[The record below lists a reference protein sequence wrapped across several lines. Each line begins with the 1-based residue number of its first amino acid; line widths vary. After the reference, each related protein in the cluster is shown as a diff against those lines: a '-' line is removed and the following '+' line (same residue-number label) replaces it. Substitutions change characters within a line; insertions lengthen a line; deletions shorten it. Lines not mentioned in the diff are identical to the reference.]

1 MHACCSFCLLVYIY
15 ADTDLWYTIVSRH
28 IFSFIHSGTSYRG
41 FGVKPDGKLYV
52 ELSIEPKRTYS
63 FAVYLDF
70 EGIDY
75 KGNSIEGTAA
85 ANIHIYS
92 LGMLQAAVIH
102 TIHNLPL
109 QLVPHLTLNFSLI
122 VFSVIVYLSQWHHF
136 ILALSSIMPST
147 HFIPYAYVC
156 TYIHT

>member
-1 MHACCSFCLLVYIY
+1 MTCARSASCNYDCAFTPDPFLYYFCIC
-15 ADTDLWYTIVSRH
+15 TIRTFV
-28 IFSFIHSGTSYRG
+28 FSFIHSGTSYRG

-75 KGNSIEGTAA
+75 KGNSVEGTAA
-85 ANIHIYS
+85 ANVHIYS

-109 QLVPHLTLNFSLI
+109 QLVPHLTMNFSLI
-122 VFSVIVYLSQWHHF
+122 VFSVFVHF
-136 ILALSSIMPST
+136 LWKLR
-147 HFIPYAYVC
+147 
-156 TYIHT
+156 